1 MFALGQLANEFPEI
15 EGTLKQSLSANNLKI
30 PSKLGL
36 NEPNMADNKRNV
48 TGSKFSSSLRAKA
61 NGSKTLNSSQL
72 TSRSVTS
79 SRDGSIILKSK
90 TFVPEF
96 N

>member
-1 MFALGQLANEFPEI
+1 MGQLANEFPEI
-15 EGTLKQSLSANNLKI
+15 EGILKQSLNANNLKI

-36 NEPNMADNKRNV
+36 NEPNSTENKKNIS
-48 TGSKFSSSLRAKA
+48 GSKFSSSLRAKA
-61 NGSKTLNSSQL
+61 NGSKTLNSQL
-72 TSRSVTS
+72 TSRSASS
-79 SRDGSIILKSK
+79 SRDGSTILKSK